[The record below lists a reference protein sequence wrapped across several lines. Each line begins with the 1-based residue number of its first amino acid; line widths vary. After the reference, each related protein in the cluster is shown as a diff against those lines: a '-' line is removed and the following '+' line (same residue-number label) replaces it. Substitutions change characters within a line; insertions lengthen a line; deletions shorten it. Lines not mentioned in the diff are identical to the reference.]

1 MVAQHHGKRFR
12 EGAFATGLHRVE
24 DALHMGPILV
34 LEEDEELEEQ
44 ADEVEREDAL
54 RVAVEP
60 FHAVH
65 LDGEQPEVFQ
75 QSEPVGVGPAGKVRL
90 WRALRPL
97 LKRGVLDL
105 LGELDVG

>member
-60 FHAVH
+60 LHAVH

-75 QSEPVGVGPAGKVRL
+75 QSEPVGVGLAGKVRL